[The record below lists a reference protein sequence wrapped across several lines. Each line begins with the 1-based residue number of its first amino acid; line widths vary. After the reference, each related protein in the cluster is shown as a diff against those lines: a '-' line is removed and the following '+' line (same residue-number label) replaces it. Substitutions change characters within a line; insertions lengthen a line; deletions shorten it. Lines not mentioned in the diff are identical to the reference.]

1 MKMSSVFT
9 ALTMQ
14 RTAAL
19 FMRFI
24 SSIWYEREGQ
34 VNVPKAMNVLATGA
48 LVDGTKSSAM
58 AKTKSMFK
66 FLAYHS
72 TVSLASLQ
80 R

>member
-1 MKMSSVFT
+1 
-9 ALTMQ
+9 
-14 RTAAL
+14 
-19 FMRFI
+19 MRG
-24 SSIWYEREGQ
+24 RGQ

-48 LVDGTKSSAM
+48 LVEGTKSSAM